1 MKKPTSSAP
10 HIWRKVSRNTC
21 PSTAP
26 PGRIYAS
33 ITSQEVRMAVPAMK
47 GVKEKAT
54 EVTLWLMEEMA
65 LTWTLPREIFGNGD
79 QGPVHST
86 TTTIRIR
93 NGSKAARTECR
104 EVVVPL
110 PAALSTLWSSS
121 LSSILVTLSLLWSS

>member
-1 MKKPTSSAP
+1 
-10 HIWRKVSRNTC
+10 VSRNTC

-26 PGRIYAS
+26 PGRINAS

-54 EVTLWLMEEMA
+54 EVTLWLIEEMA
-65 LTWTLPREIFGNGD
+65 FTWTLPRVIFGNCD

-93 NGSKAARTECR
+93 NGSKAAKTER
-104 EVVVPL
+104 PEVEPPI
-110 PAALSTLWSSS
+110 PAALSTL
-121 LSSILVTLSLLWSS
+121 